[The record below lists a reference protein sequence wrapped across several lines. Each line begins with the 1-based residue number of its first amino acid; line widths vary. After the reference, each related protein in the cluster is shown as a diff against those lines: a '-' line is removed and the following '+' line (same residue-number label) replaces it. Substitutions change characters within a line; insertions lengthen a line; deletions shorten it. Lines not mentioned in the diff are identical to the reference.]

1 MAYQL
6 SKMPEHSLFP
16 ITEAEVDALVD
27 RIGQLAGTVL
37 NHQEWNSLFAAA
49 RQLLPRTGN
58 RTLEP
63 AELDVARLASSPAG
77 RVVNALTG
85 AFAKRETYKSN
96 QRYGVYLWISLTNNF
111 YKLAQYSSPLQLL
124 TFAANILQSAR
135 DDSTETLIA
144 AASAIEPNEPLV
156 LRQLVSRFEIEKWK
170 KSILEQLENLTDQGS
185 SYLSAAEREALY
197 DPEEYSDWYGESEK
211 LVSLATDFCDAFRVQ
226 VPEDLDRLKSLMD
239 DVPAPSDEDPD
250 PEGNEFDRSAGDRT
264 SEREYW
270 SVERMFEDL

>member
-1 MAYQL
+1 
-6 SKMPEHSLFP
+6 MPEHSLFP